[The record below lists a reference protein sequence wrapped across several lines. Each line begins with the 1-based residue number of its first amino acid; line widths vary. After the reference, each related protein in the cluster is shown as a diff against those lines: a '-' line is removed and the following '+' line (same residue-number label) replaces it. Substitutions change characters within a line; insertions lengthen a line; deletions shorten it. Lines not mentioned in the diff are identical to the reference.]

1 MRKGKREGGEKRG
14 KEGGREEERT
24 SFSLAES
31 LCKSH
36 IVYKIHIP
44 DIFFKVSRFNN
55 KARSSGWGRGEDI
68 HKTQADRSPRNT
80 EFTNKHIGK
89 CKLNLQ

>member
-1 MRKGKREGGEKRG
+1 MEEK
-14 KEGGREEERT
+14 RT

-55 KARSSGWGRGEDI
+55 KASNNGLGGGIQR
-68 HKTQADRSPRNT
+68 TQADRSPKNT
-80 EFTNKHIGK
+80 EFTNKHIEK

>member
-1 MRKGKREGGEKRG
+1 MEEK
-14 KEGGREEERT
+14 RT

-55 KARSSGWGRGEDI
+55 KASNNGCVGGGHSKDSGRSF
-68 HKTQADRSPRNT
+68 T
-80 EFTNKHIGK
+80 EEHRVYK
-89 CKLNLQ
+89 